1 MPSLQ
6 ALRHWSKNN
15 SANTKVSPWWHIML
29 ECKLFFGYTKEK
41 WPIKKKKTQM
51 AQHNTNLTHLV
62 WGKKCFLT
70 INLDKSFAD
79 VPFISRRRWSV
90 MSCACLRQCVHIC
103 EKCVILTSQ
112 RLCVVSPPETLEY
125 EWVQIDLSRQL
136 TVWGTDIFYH
146 QHQPKDVWRR
156 HCQFVCLCVCT
167 DTSKTLG
174 L

>member
-1 MPSLQ
+1 
-6 ALRHWSKNN
+6 
-15 SANTKVSPWWHIML
+15 
-29 ECKLFFGYTKEK
+29 
-41 WPIKKKKTQM
+41 M

-125 EWVQIDLSRQL
+125 EWVQICPGSSQYGGQTSFTTSINPKMCGEDTVSLFVYVCALTRQKL
-136 TVWGTDIFYH
+136 WVCSLP
-146 QHQPKDVWRR
+146 QHGNS
-156 HCQFVCLCVCT
+156 CVC
-167 DTSKTLG
+167 KLENG
-174 L
+174 HNGEC